1 MNIQVTSEIIDKG
14 DMCLH
19 CREDTKF
26 GSGKFVNRY
35 PVFGLFNYDLQQ
47 EENGYC
53 CDDCEDQYY
62 KDNPE
67 MVK

>member
-1 MNIQVTSEIIDKG
+1 MRIKGIIDKG

-35 PVFGLFNYDLQQ
+35 YTEIYNENLKYD
-47 EENGYC
+47 EKGYC
-53 CDDCEDQYY
+53 CDDCEQAYY
-62 KDNPE
+62 KDNPTI
-67 MVK
+67 

>member
-1 MNIQVTSEIIDKG
+1 MKIQVTSEVIDKG

-19 CREDTKF
+19 CRQDTKF

-35 PVFGLFNYDLQQ
+35 PVFELFN
-47 EENGYC
+47 EELKITEDGYC
-53 CDDCEDQYY
+53 CDDCETQYY

-67 MVK
+67 MEK